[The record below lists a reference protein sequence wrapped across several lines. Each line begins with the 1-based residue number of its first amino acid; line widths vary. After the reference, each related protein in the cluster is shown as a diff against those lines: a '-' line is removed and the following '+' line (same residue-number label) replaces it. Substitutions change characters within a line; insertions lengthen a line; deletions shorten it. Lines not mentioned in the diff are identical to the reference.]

1 MAVVAAL
8 LQPLVEGTHPRAAFM
23 LRLECLAAAARGMPA
38 TPVLPSEQGE
48 LTLTRS

>member
-1 MAVVAAL
+1 MAAL